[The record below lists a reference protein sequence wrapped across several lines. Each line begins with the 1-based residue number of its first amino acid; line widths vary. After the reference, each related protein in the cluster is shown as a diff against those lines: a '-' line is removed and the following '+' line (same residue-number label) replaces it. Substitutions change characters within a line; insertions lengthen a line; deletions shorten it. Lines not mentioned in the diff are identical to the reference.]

1 MTQAHTDAAAA
12 PAGRLVRVDV
22 QSGRTIATERFGE
35 PESPHVVLL
44 HGGGQTR
51 HAWRDTAQ
59 RIAERG
65 FHAITVDH
73 RGHGD
78 SDWHPDADYSFG
90 GFTADIAHLV
100 DTLDRPPVLVGASL
114 GGIVSVIAA
123 SDRAASAAP
132 FCRGIVLVDVTPRL
146 QVSGV
151 ARILEFMQAH
161 PDGFAS
167 LDEAAAHVAEFL
179 PHRTGPPSAAGLE
192 KNLRRTDDGRYRW
205 HWDPRMMGT
214 AKVDPTRVRDAVESA
229 FAADG
234 DPWGRIR
241 RLAVPLMLIRGR
253 MSDVVSEEDARAL
266 LEAAPR
272 TRYIDIAGAA
282 HMVAGDRN
290 DLFADAVIS
299 FLETVGQ
306 GAT

>member
-1 MTQAHTDAAAA
+1 
-12 PAGRLVRVDV
+12 
-22 QSGRTIATERFGE
+22 
-35 PESPHVVLL
+35 VLL

-59 RIAERG
+59 RIAACG
-65 FHAITVDH
+65 YHAITVDH

-78 SDWHPDADYSFG
+78 SDWHPAADYSFG
-90 GFTADIAHLV
+90 GFTADVTTLV
-100 DTLDRPPVLVGASL
+100 DTLHQPPVLVGASL

-123 SDRAASAAP
+123 SDRSKASRQ

-146 QVSGV
+146 QVGGV

-167 LDEAAAHVAEFL
+167 LEEAAAHVAAFL
-179 PHRTGPPSAAGLE
+179 PHRAGPPSTAGLE
-192 KNLRRTDDGRYRW
+192 KNLRRTDDGRYKW

-214 AKVDPTRVRDAVESA
+214 AKVDPTRVRDAVENA

-241 RLAVPLMLIRGR
+241 RLAVPLLLIRGR

-266 LEAAPR
+266 LEAAPH
-272 TRYIDIAGAA
+272 TRYVDIAGAA

-290 DLFADAVIS
+290 DVFADAVIT
-299 FLETVGQ
+299 FLGAVGQ
-306 GAT
+306 GHA